1 MVSTVLA
8 SLGLLGVILVALH
21 WALGAALQARRRVPA
36 PLATLY
42 ALLDNWT
49 ELFNPDRRADWRR
62 RQRVKRAQL
71 QREAIARAFDFDK
84 YNRYGTFG
92 SSDSLF
98 NNTEFAAQ
106 GEPSPAVLALLEPYR
121 AELPAQV
128 FGPPFK
134 VPRYSASPN
143 ALRANA
149 STRTKTADA
158 ADAILAKMKAYQ

>member
-21 WALGAALQARRRVPA
+21 WALGAALQARWRVPA

-71 QREAIARAFDFDK
+71 QREAIARASGPAPLD
-84 YNRYGTFG
+84 
-92 SSDSLF
+92 
-98 NNTEFAAQ
+98 E
-106 GEPSPAVLALLEPYR
+106 SPAPSVVWEGNVARPE
-121 AELPAQV
+121 
-128 FGPPFK
+128 FGRK
-134 VPRYSASPN
+134 GASRPHN
-143 ALRANA
+143 LHH
-149 STRTKTADA
+149 
-158 ADAILAKMKAYQ
+158 